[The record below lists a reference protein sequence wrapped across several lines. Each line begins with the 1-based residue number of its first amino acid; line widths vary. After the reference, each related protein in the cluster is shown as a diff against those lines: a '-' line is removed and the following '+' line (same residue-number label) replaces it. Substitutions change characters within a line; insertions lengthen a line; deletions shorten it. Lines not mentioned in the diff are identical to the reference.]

1 MCLKKK
7 VSNGLFLVSGSD
19 DLQVYRYN
27 EEKMLSWL
35 QSKVCVMSLWHT
47 FPIPSYLN
55 QPSIG
60 SQKDDPTTP
69 HLFTMLPYIR
79 VFKPL
84 SLILVEK

>member
-60 SQKDDPTTP
+60 SQKGWSHDST
-69 HLFTMLPYIR
+69 
-79 VFKPL
+79 
-84 SLILVEK
+84 SLYNVAIHTCF